1 MAGSRQHAARRKQ
14 SLRALPPAYARP
26 SAGTHTGP
34 PWAPGHLGT
43 LPRHLGTWAPSLG
56 RRGAEPA
63 DIQCI
68 SFSHDLIWLLVS
80 SDHGTVHLFRLGDE
94 AEAAAAAAAAAPP
107 TPTLQANSAAAGGGD
122 STPDNPRSNFAFLGG
137 LLPKAITPTYFQSQ
151 WSFAQFRLPGS
162 EKNLTPSATRT
173 PTPTPTLPNPNPNRY
188 PNPNRNLARLRE
200 EPHQEPLRLR
210 PAGQPH
216 LPRRQRRRHLLQ
228 VQLRPRQGR
237 RLHARGLAA
246 LSHTRGGRV
255 SWLES
260 DSRWQA
266 PRGPG
271 EVAAPRS
278 AR

>member
-1 MAGSRQHAARRKQ
+1 MEH
-14 SLRALPPAYARP
+14 
-26 SAGTHTGP
+26 
-34 PWAPGHLGT
+34 GH
-43 LPRHLGTWAPSLG
+43 GTWATSLG

-94 AEAAAAAAAAAPP
+94 AEAAAAAAAAAAAPP

-162 EKNLTPSATRT
+162 EKNLTPPA
-173 PTPTPTLPNPNPNRY
+173 TPTPTLPNPNPNPY
-188 PNPNRNLARLRE
+188 PYPNLARLRE

-210 PAGQPH
+210 PARQPH
-216 LPRRQRRRHLLQ
+216 LPRRQRRRHILQ
-228 VQLRPRQGR
+228 VQLRPRQGW
-237 RLHARGLAA
+237 RLHA
-246 LSHTRGGRV
+246 
-255 SWLES
+255 
-260 DSRWQA
+260 
-266 PRGPG
+266 
-271 EVAAPRS
+271 
-278 AR
+278 